1 MYYSILTNRN
11 NYHKN
16 HKNVIFSIQFCQSSC
31 LKLSDLSPYT
41 FDLDLE
47 TVATISEL
55 PFPESEL
62 VGIS

>member
-16 HKNVIFSIQFCQSSC
+16 IKNVIFSIQFC
-31 LKLSDLSPYT
+31 LKLSDLSRST